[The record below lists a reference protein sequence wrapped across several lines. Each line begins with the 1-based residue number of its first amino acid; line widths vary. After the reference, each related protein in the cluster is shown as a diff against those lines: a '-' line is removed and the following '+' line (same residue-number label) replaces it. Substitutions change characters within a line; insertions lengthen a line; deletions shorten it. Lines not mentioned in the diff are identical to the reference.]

1 MTTNEPPRH
10 IDIKLPRGWNQ
21 CSTAQLEQI
30 MTLYLLRQARQDR
43 YHPFDPLQWKTECF
57 FALAGLEVVGVET
70 KADVG
75 GLKADTA
82 RTAPSV
88 GSDAADT
95 AGTVP
100 SVGSDAAGE
109 PTTGGPSP
117 SVSVVS
123 EASTTYTVR
132 FRRPS
137 LFQRIRLAAGRVL
150 RPVNGGSS
158 AVPPFPLADW
168 QLLSFID
175 QHLKWLD
182 HFDQLLIFPYKRL
195 GHDWLSWHW
204 HVAYPLRLPLPLP
217 YPKPEAVCGPDT
229 LMQDFSWQ
237 EYRFAQQY
245 LESYTMQQN
254 QTLRLARQ
262 AERARTADDRREAER
277 LLADAQRSLSD
288 RRTQFLMA
296 IFRTRHATGR
306 LRRMSDPQFQL
317 ILIYWQSVMHRLASK
332 YPRCFRTAPVGQQP
346 KKNQTPLDL
355 YVRSIATLEKYLS
368 QSEEEINRKMFYA
381 NLQHLEDM
389 SREAEE
395 MERIS
400 RQNKS
405 RGKK

>member
-1 MTTNEPPRH
+1 MTTNEPTRH

-82 RTAPSV
+82 GTIPS
-88 GSDAADT
+88 A
-95 AGTVP
+95 
-100 SVGSDAAGE
+100 
-109 PTTGGPSP
+109 
-117 SVSVVS
+117 SVVS
-123 EASTTYTVR
+123 EASTSTAYTVR
-132 FRRPS
+132 FRRHS
-137 LFQRIRLAAGRVL
+137 HWQRIRLAASRVL

-158 AVPPFPLADW
+158 AVPPADTTPFPLADW

-182 HFDQLLIFPYKRL
+182 YFDQLLIFPYKHL

-262 AERARTADDRREAER
+262 AERARSETDRRETER

-296 IFRTRHATGR
+296 IFRTHHATGR
-306 LRRMSDPQFQL
+306 IRRMSDPQFQL

-355 YVRSIATLEKYLS
+355 YVRSIATLEKYLG

-389 SREAEE
+389 AREAEE

-400 RQNKS
+400 RKNKS